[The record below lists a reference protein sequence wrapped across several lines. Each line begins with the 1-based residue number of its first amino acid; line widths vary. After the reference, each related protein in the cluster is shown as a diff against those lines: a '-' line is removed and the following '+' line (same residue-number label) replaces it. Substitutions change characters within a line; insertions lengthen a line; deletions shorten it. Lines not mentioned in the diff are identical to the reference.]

1 MVWTQKL
8 GPDATPDEKLVFE
21 ALDDPRWSWRTLK
34 GLSDS
39 IKLDERKI
47 LHVLLAH
54 PDLIR
59 FSNSEK
65 FGPIFQ
71 LVERHEPPE
80 ESFID
85 QALNYLSMGRRRIA

>member
-1 MVWTQKL
+1 MVWKQKL
-8 GPDATPDEKLVFE
+8 GLDATPEERLVFE
-21 ALDDPRWSWRTLK
+21 ALDDPRWSWRTSR
-34 GLSDS
+34 GLSESTD
-39 IKLDERKI
+39 LDERTI
-47 LHVLLAH
+47 LRVLEKH
-54 PDLIR
+54 RDLIR
-59 FSNSEK
+59 NAMSEK